1 MSPIPHSRA
10 PWWAEYDEDAAAWFV
25 SSTESRQEG
34 STICHVFRG
43 EADARLIAAAP
54 DMLAALKAVVAGD
67 PHAVDLAHS
76 AIDKSRGA

>member
-1 MSPIPHSRA
+1 MSPTPHSRA

-43 EADARLIAAAP
+43 EADARIIAAAP
-54 DMLAALKAVVAGD
+54 DLLAALNALAAGD
-67 PHAVDLAHS
+67 PQAADLARS
-76 AIDKSRGA
+76 ALDKARGA